1 MLHFQ
6 VALTSHVLHGRGHE
20 VLDGV
25 VVMCEVIRYEHKT
38 LVYHSGTA
46 AAGIV
51 GADGVNCH
59 PVVIP
64 MS

>member
-6 VALTSHVLHGRGHE
+6 VALTSHMLHGRGHE
-20 VLDGV
+20 VVDGV

-38 LVYHSGTA
+38 LVYHTVTAA

-51 GADGVNCH
+51 GAGGVNCH
-59 PVVIP
+59 LVA
-64 MS
+64 